1 MKTNL
6 AVIILAAGQG
16 KRLGGESQKVVKK
29 ISGRPMLL
37 YIVNTIEKLSP
48 DRIILIVGFKKEEV
62 FEQLKDRAVEYAEQK
77 VLRGTG
83 DAVMQA
89 KNILNN
95 YDGDVL
101 ILCGDVPF
109 ITESTLNSFIAKH
122 RESGNCGTVLTAF
135 LENPFS
141 YGRIK
146 RNGAGNV
153 ASIVEEL
160 NASEEEKAIK
170 EINSGIYV
178 IDNKSLFLALE
189 KVLPDAIKKEYYLT
203 DVIKILSSMGEK
215 IGTYTTRSPQEC
227 MGINSIHDF
236 EKAKQFLSERGE
248 NNE

>member
-37 YIVNTIEKLSP
+37 YLVNTIERLSP
-48 DRIILIVGFKKEEV
+48 ERIILIVGFKKEEI
-62 FEQLKDRAVEYAEQK
+62 FEQMEGIAVEYAEQK

-83 DAVMQA
+83 DAVLQA
-89 KNILNN
+89 KKILDD
-95 YDGDVL
+95 YRGDIL

-109 ITESTLNSFIAKH
+109 ITGETLNSLIAEH
-122 RESGNCGTVLTAF
+122 RESGNCGTILTAF
-135 LENPFS
+135 LDNPFG

-160 NASEEEKAIK
+160 NASEDEKAIK

-178 IDNKSLFLALE
+178 FDKKALFLALD
-189 KVLPDAIKKEYYLT
+189 KVLPDEIKKEYYLT
-203 DVIKILSSMGEK
+203 DVVKILSSMGEK
-215 IGTYTTRSPQEC
+215 MGTYTTRRPQEC
-227 MGINSIHDF
+227 MGINNIHDF
-236 EKAKQFLSERGE
+236 EEAQRFLSETGRKQ
-248 NNE
+248 